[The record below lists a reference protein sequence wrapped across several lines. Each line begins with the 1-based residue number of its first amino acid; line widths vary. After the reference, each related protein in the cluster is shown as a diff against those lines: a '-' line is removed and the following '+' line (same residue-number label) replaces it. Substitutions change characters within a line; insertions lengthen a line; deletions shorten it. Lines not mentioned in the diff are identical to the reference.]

1 MKSGRIWIGAMA
13 AAWGMAALAQDAAP
27 DARADKTGTN
37 PLNFQQTV
45 SLKNEYNDLGEG
57 YANFTRLVY
66 AYPLLPNLKAS
77 AEIPL
82 LASDASGS
90 DEFGLSDI
98 VIKSSWI
105 PYATQ
110 KMGVAL
116 GVDLAAPTA
125 SDEML
130 GTGKW
135 ILSPSLTLAFF
146 LPGSLIFAPAYKHG
160 FSFAGDDDRA
170 DIHVGTADFY
180 LVKKFDQN
188 RQWLTFDPTLLF
200 DYENDRYES
209 ATVRLTY
216 GRVLGKIGD
225 GVLSGF
231 VKPGIGVGC
240 ERPND
245 WSFEAGVSL
254 IGF

>member
-1 MKSGRIWIGAMA
+1 MV
-13 AAWGMAALAQDAAP
+13 AAWGMSALAQEAAP
-27 DARADKTGTN
+27 DAQADKTGTN

-45 SLKNEYNDLGEG
+45 GLKNEYNDLGDG

-66 AYPLLPNLKAS
+66 AYPLWSNLKLG

-82 LASDASGS
+82 LASDASGA

-98 VIKSSWI
+98 VLKSSWI
-105 PYATQ
+105 PYATK

-116 GVDLAAPTA
+116 GADLAAPTA
-125 SDEML
+125 SDETL

-146 LPGSLIFAPAYKHG
+146 LPGNAIFAPAYKHG
-160 FSFAGDDDRA
+160 FSFAGDNDRA
-170 DIHVGTADFY
+170 DIQVGTADFY
-180 LVKKFDQN
+180 LVKKFDRN

-200 DYENDRYES
+200 DYENDRYDS
-209 ATVRLTY
+209 STVRLTY
-216 GRVLGKIGD
+216 GRVLGKLGG

-231 VKPGIGVGC
+231 VKPGVGIGC